1 MVRRTASADC
11 GAHLDVVSR
20 DGSNSW
26 QCVVEQTSKPS
37 DSCRPRCARA
47 YVRPMTACTSS
58 MCSTTSGSPVGG
70 ANSERTAACTYV
82 SNGTFRIVIRFPSR
96 MPTRIVGG
104 AAGLDDGS
112 VARVAGA
119 EQLMSHAGAAMRT
132 AKRHADL
139 FMYALSAQPRYKLS
153 APQPQPWRPQ
163 S

>member
-1 MVRRTASADC
+1 MSSEMCEGIRPADDGLHLEHVLDDVGIAGWRRKLRED
-11 GAHLDVVSR
+11 
-20 DGSNSW
+20 
-26 QCVVEQTSKPS
+26 P
-37 DSCRPRCARA
+37 
-47 YVRPMTACTSS
+47 
-58 MCSTTSGSPVGG
+58 
-70 ANSERTAACTYV
+70 ACTYV

-112 VARVAGA
+112 VARVVGA